1 MNTKA
6 KNVGLL
12 ALLSIM
18 TVACLGTGISTKAA
32 AKKLNKKKAVMYTGG
47 TLTLKVKKA
56 KASSVR
62 WKSSK
67 KTIATVK
74 KGKVTA
80 LKKGKV
86 TITAKTGKQKL
97 KCKITVNSNSL
108 NRKSVTVYQ
117 NGSFQMKATHLKK
130 GIIKGWRSA
139 NPDVASISTTGLI
152 KGNSLGST
160 DITVSLKS
168 ETYTCHVIV
177 VAALSREDFHAEF
190 TDEKNNSYTNFIDY
204 AKYWNYPTD
213 YINADGSDK
222 TKRGIGTGAYGE
234 GRKETITF
242 TTGVVTYVLEGLD
255 TGDATYFY
263 EYTYSEGGAKY
274 QLRFY
279 FNKNNKV
286 TLLLLAKG
294 LS

>member
-1 MNTKA
+1 T
-6 KNVGLL
+6 
-12 ALLSIM
+12 
-18 TVACLGTGISTKAA
+18 CLGAGTSVKAA

-47 TLTLKVKKA
+47 TLTLKVKKV

-62 WKSSK
+62 WKTSN

-97 KCKITVNSNSL
+97 NCKITVKPNSL
-108 NRKSVTVYQ
+108 NRQSVTVYQ
-117 NGSFQMKATHLKK
+117 NGSFQMKAKHLKT

-139 NPDVASISTTGLI
+139 NSDVASISDTGLI
-152 KGNSLGST
+152 KGVSLGST
-160 DITVSLKS
+160 VITVSLKS
-168 ETYTCHVIV
+168 ETYTCQVNV
-177 VAALSREDFHAEF
+177 VEALSREDFHAEF
-190 TDEKNNSYTNFIDY
+190 TDEENNSYTNFIDY

-213 YINADGSDK
+213 YISADRGDK
-222 TKRGIGTGAYGE
+222 TKRGIGTGSSLSQVTTVYGE
-234 GRKETITF
+234 GRKET
-242 TTGVVTYVLEGLD
+242 VTYTVHAISALLDGID
-255 TGDATYFY
+255 TGNADYFY
-263 EYTYSEGGAKY
+263 EYTYRENGVTY

-279 FNKNNKV
+279 FDSKNKV